1 MDLAV
6 MEVLQART
14 LQVPRV
20 VQVEQVLLLVYR
32 ELPTAEEMVALHKA
46 MKEQVVVV
54 VVMA

>member
-14 LQVPRV
+14 LQVLRV

-32 ELPTAEEMVALHKA
+32 ELPTAEEMVAQHKA
-46 MKEQVVVV
+46 MKEQVVAEADTV
-54 VVMA
+54 